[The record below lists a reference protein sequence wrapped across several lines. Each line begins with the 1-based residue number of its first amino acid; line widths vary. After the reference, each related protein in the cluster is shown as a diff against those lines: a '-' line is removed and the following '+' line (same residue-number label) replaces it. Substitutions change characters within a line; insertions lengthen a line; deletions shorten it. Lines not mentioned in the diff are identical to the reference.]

1 MAKKSFEQT
10 MKQLEDI
17 VNELEKGDIPL
28 EKALKIFEEGIK
40 LSNQCSEI
48 LEQTERKISI
58 LLKDQNGV
66 VVEKP
71 FVNENESDMS
81 T

>member
-1 MAKKSFEQT
+1 

-17 VNELEKGDIPL
+17 VEELEKGDIPL
-28 EKALKIFEEGIK
+28 EKAIKKFEEGMK
-40 LSNQCSEI
+40 LSSQCSEI

-66 VVEKP
+66 IVEKP

-81 T
+81 G